1 MNRHLLSSLFFLL
14 ILFIPFSCNQ
24 SVGTSGTNSDNTT
37 RPGVATTAGEM
48 SPLEAYVKTPD
59 DAFKYDLV
67 DEIKGEGYTTYV
79 VRMVS
84 QKWMTTNEVKDPV
97 WWHWLTLVV
106 PEGAIA
112 NTALLFI
119 GGGSHNTKQPTKPD
133 DLALQ
138 LALGSNSIVAN
149 LHNIP
154 NQPTEFVGD
163 DYGPRVED
171 ELIAYGWRQYLEGG
185 AKDEDNI
192 WMARFP
198 MTKAVVRA
206 MDVISEFTEQNA
218 STTRVEKFV
227 VAGGSKRG
235 WTTWTTGAVD
245 DRVVAI
251 APIVIDMLNMVPSF
265 EHHWRVYG
273 YWAPAVGNYVAE
285 GIMEWQNAEEY
296 ARLNQLTEPYTF
308 REKLTM
314 PKLILNATGDQFF
327 LPDSW
332 QFYWNDLKGE
342 KHLRYVPNSEHSMK
356 KTDALETLLSFYQMI
371 LAEQQRPDFD
381 WKVKDGK
388 IHIQTDVKYPPKEI
402 TLWQAHNPNARN
414 FQVDS
419 IGRAYQPSRI
429 PLSNDGK
436 YTVGVKTPNEG
447 WTAFFAELT
456 YPGLG
461 EIPFKLT
468 TGVVVTP
475 DVYPFEPFK
484 NPNPRGTQVKKEN
497 R

>member
-1 MNRHLLSSLFFLL
+1 MNLKSILSNLLFLL
-14 ILFIPFSCNQ
+14 IVILPFACNQ
-24 SVGTSGTNSDNTT
+24 SVSTTNTEAST
-37 RPGVATTAGEM
+37 RAMPNSTGEQEQM
-48 SPLEAYVKTPD
+48 SALEAYVKTPD
-59 DAFKYDLV
+59 DAFEYKLV

-79 VRMVS
+79 IRMVS
-84 QKWMTTNEVKDPV
+84 QKWMTTSEVKDPV

-106 PEGAIA
+106 PDGATA
-112 NTALLFI
+112 KTALLFI
-119 GGGSHNTKQPTKPD
+119 GGGSHNSKQPTKPD
-133 DLALQ
+133 DLGLQ
-138 LALGSNSIVAN
+138 MALGSQSIVAN

-163 DYGPRVED
+163 DYGPRKED
-171 ELIAYGWRQYLEGG
+171 ELIAYGWRKYLEGG
-185 AKDEDNI
+185 ARDEDNI

-206 MDVISEFTEQNA
+206 MDVINEFTGENT
-218 STTRVEKFV
+218 STAKVEKFM

-285 GIMEWQNAEEY
+285 GIMEWQNSEEY
-296 ARLNQLTEPYTF
+296 DRLNQLTEPYTF
-308 REKLTM
+308 REQLTM
-314 PKLILNATGDQFF
+314 PKLLLNGTGDQFF

-332 QFYWNDLKGE
+332 KFYWNDLKGE

-371 LAEQQRPDFD
+371 LADQKRPDFD
-381 WKVKDGK
+381 WEVKNGT
-388 IHIQTDVKYPPKEI
+388 IHIKTDPANRPESI
-402 TLWQAHNPNARN
+402 TLWQAHNPKARN

-419 IGRAYQPSRI
+419 IGRAYQSSNI
-429 PLSNDGK
+429 PLVKDGQ
-436 YTVGVKTPNEG
+436 YIVRVEAPEEG

-456 YPGLG
+456 FPGVGAVPL
-461 EIPFKLT
+461 KLT

-475 DVYPFEPFK
+475 DEYPFEPFK
-484 NPNPRGTQVKKEN
+484 SADPKGMPMKK
-497 R
+497 